1 MRWQATIGKVKP
13 MVDVAA
19 IRENV
24 EAVLPSVTD
33 DLIRLVAIPSISA
46 QPEHASD
53 MQRVADEIVGHL
65 DALNCDRVK
74 VVDSAGQPAIIAHFD
89 ADPAK
94 PTVCL
99 YAHMDVQPTGD
110 PAEWTS
116 APFAAQRRGDRLFGR
131 GTADDKAGVA
141 AHLAALRAFDG
152 KPPVNV
158 IVLIEG
164 EEEMGSPTLGRILA
178 ENADDLAADLYI
190 VADCGN
196 WAIGQPAFTTSL
208 RGVVDCVVE
217 VRTLSHAIH
226 SGEFGGV
233 VPDALTTL
241 CRLLASLHD
250 GDGNVAVEG
259 LVSSEDTSV
268 EQREEVVRSDSAVLD
283 SVQLIGS
290 GPIAARTWLKPSI
303 SIIGL
308 DTTPIATS
316 SNTLIPA
323 AKARISLRV
332 APGDTGA
339 HALECLRRHLEAKI
353 EWGARLTII
362 DGESAEPC
370 RTPLSADLEEKAN
383 WAWHQAF
390 GVDPMQIGTGGT
402 IGMIAEFQNTFPQ
415 AGVLATAVSDPDC
428 RMHGIDESLYL
439 PDWEAVCLAEALLLA
454 RLAE

>member
-1 MRWQATIGKVKP
+1 
-13 MVDVAA
+13 MVDVAT
-19 IRENV
+19 IRERAQ
-24 EAVLPSVTD
+24 AVLPSVTE
-33 DLIRLVAIPSISA
+33 DLVELVAIPSVSS
-46 QPEHASD
+46 QPEHAPD
-53 MQRVADEIVGHL
+53 MQAIAERVAHHL
-65 DALNCDRVK
+65 QELNCDRVK
-74 VVDSAGQPAIIAHFD
+74 IVRAGGLPAVIAHFD
-89 ADPAK
+89 VDPSK

-110 PAEWTS
+110 PTHWSSDPFKAE
-116 APFAAQRRGDRLFGR
+116 RRGDRLYGR

-164 EEEMGSPTLGRILA
+164 EEEMGSLTLGRILA
-178 ENADDLAADLYI
+178 DNADDLAADLYI

-196 WAIGQPAFTTSL
+196 WGIGQPAFTTSL

-241 CRLLASLHD
+241 CRLLATLHD
-250 GDGNVAVEG
+250 ENGDVAVAG
-259 LVSSEDTSV
+259 LVSSEDTTV
-268 EQREEVVRSDSAVLD
+268 EQTAESVRADSAVLD

-290 GPIAARTWLKPSI
+290 GPIAARTWLKPAI
-303 SIIGL
+303 SVIGL
-308 DTTPIATS
+308 DTTPIAAS
-316 SNTLIPA
+316 SNTLIPV
-323 AKARISLRV
+323 AKARISLRI
-332 APGDTGA
+332 APGDTGVN
-339 HALECLRRHLEAKI
+339 ALECLHKHLEAKV
-353 EWGARLTII
+353 EWGAQLVIT
-362 DGESAEPC
+362 DGEAAEPC
-370 RTPLSADLEEKAN
+370 RTPLPDDLEEKAN
-383 WAWHQAF
+383 WAWREAF

-402 IGMIAEFQNTFPQ
+402 IGMIAEFQTTFPR

-428 RMHGIDESLYL
+428 RMHGIDESLYV

-454 RLAE
+454 ALAE

>member
-1 MRWQATIGKVKP
+1 

-19 IRENV
+19 LRERT

-33 DLIRLVAIPSISA
+33 DLIKLVAIPSISA
-46 QPEHASD
+46 QPEHAD
-53 MQRVADEIVGHL
+53 DVMAAANAIVSHL
-65 DALNCDRVK
+65 KALDCDRVK
-74 VVDSAGQPAIIAHFD
+74 IVQAGGQPAVIAHFD
-89 ADPAK
+89 VDPGK

-110 PAEWTS
+110 LAHWSSE
-116 APFAAQRRGDRLFGR
+116 PFKADRRGDRLFGR

-141 AHLAALRAFDG
+141 AHLAALRAFGG

-158 IVLIEG
+158 TVLIEG

-178 ENADDLAADLYI
+178 ENADELKADLYV

-196 WAIGQPAFTTSL
+196 WGIGEPAFTTSL
-208 RGVVDCVVE
+208 RGVVDCTVE
-217 VRTLSHAIH
+217 LRTLSHAIH

-241 CRLLASLHD
+241 CRLLATLHD
-250 GDGNVAVEG
+250 ADGNVAVEG
-259 LVSSEDTSV
+259 LVSSEDTDV
-268 EQREEVVRSDSAVLD
+268 EQTPESVRQDSAVLD

-290 GPIAARTWLKPSI
+290 GPVASRTWLKPAI
-303 SIIGL
+303 SVIGL

-316 SNTLIPA
+316 SNTLIPSA
-323 AKARISLRV
+323 SARISVRI

-339 HALECLRRHLEAKI
+339 NALACLRKHLE
-353 EWGARLTII
+353 ENVDWGAQLVFT
-362 DGESAEPC
+362 DGEAAEPT
-370 RTPLSADLEEKAN
+370 RTRLDPEVIDKAN
-383 WAWHQAF
+383 WAWHEAF
-390 GVDPMQIGTGGT
+390 GIDPMQIGTGGS
-402 IGMIAEFQNTFPQ
+402 IGMIAEFQEMFPQ
-415 AGVLATAVSDPDC
+415 ASVLATAVSDPDC

-454 RLAE
+454 ALGE

>member
-1 MRWQATIGKVKP
+1 
-13 MVDVAA
+13 MVDVAT
-19 IRENV
+19 IRERAQ
-24 EAVLPSVTD
+24 AVLPSVTE
-33 DLIRLVAIPSISA
+33 DLVELVAIPSVSS
-46 QPEHASD
+46 QPEHAPD
-53 MQRVADEIVGHL
+53 MQAIAERVAHHL
-65 DALNCDRVK
+65 QELNCDRVK
-74 VVDSAGQPAIIAHFD
+74 IVRAGGQPAVIAHFD
-89 ADPAK
+89 VDPSK

-110 PAEWTS
+110 PTHWSSDPFKAE
-116 APFAAQRRGDRLFGR
+116 RRGDRLYGR

-178 ENADDLAADLYI
+178 DNADDLAADLYI

-196 WAIGQPAFTTSL
+196 WGIGQPAFTTSL

-241 CRLLASLHD
+241 CRLLATLHD
-250 GDGNVAVEG
+250 ENGDVAVEG
-259 LVSSEDTSV
+259 LVSSEDTTV
-268 EQREEVVRSDSAVLD
+268 EQTAESVRADSAVLD

-290 GPIAARTWLKPSI
+290 GPIAA
-303 SIIGL
+303 
-308 DTTPIATS
+308 S
-316 SNTLIPA
+316 SNTLIPV
-323 AKARISLRV
+323 AKARISLRI

-339 HALECLRRHLEAKI
+339 NALECLHKHLEANV
-353 EWGARLTII
+353 EWGAQLVIT
-362 DGESAEPC
+362 DGEAAEPC
-370 RTPLSADLEEKAN
+370 RTPLPDDLEEKAN
-383 WAWHQAF
+383 WAWREAF

-402 IGMIAEFQNTFPQ
+402 IGMIAEFQTTFPR

-428 RMHGIDESLYL
+428 RMHGIDESLYV

-454 RLAE
+454 ALAE

>member
-1 MRWQATIGKVKP
+1 
-13 MVDVAA
+13 MVDVAT
-19 IRENV
+19 IRERAQ
-24 EAVLPSVTD
+24 AVLPSVTE
-33 DLIRLVAIPSISA
+33 DLVELVAIPSVSS
-46 QPEHASD
+46 QPEHAPD
-53 MQRVADEIVGHL
+53 MQAIAERVAHHL
-65 DALNCDRVK
+65 QELNCDRVK
-74 VVDSAGQPAIIAHFD
+74 IVRAGGQPAVIAHFD
-89 ADPAK
+89 VDPSK

-110 PAEWTS
+110 PTHWSSDPFKAE
-116 APFAAQRRGDRLFGR
+116 RRGDRLYGR

-178 ENADDLAADLYI
+178 DNADDLAADLYI

-196 WAIGQPAFTTSL
+196 WGIGQPAFTTSL

-250 GDGNVAVEG
+250 ENGDVAVAG
-259 LVSSEDTSV
+259 LVSSEDTTV
-268 EQREEVVRSDSAVLD
+268 EQTPESVRTDSAVLD

-290 GPIAARTWLKPSI
+290 GPIAASF
-303 SIIGL
+303 
-308 DTTPIATS
+308 
-316 SNTLIPA
+316 NTLIPV
-323 AKARISLRV
+323 AKARISLRI
-332 APGDTGA
+332 APGDTA
-339 HALECLRRHLEAKI
+339 ANALECLHKHLEAKV
-353 EWGARLTII
+353 EWGAQLVIT
-362 DGESAEPC
+362 DGEAAEPC
-370 RTPLSADLEEKAN
+370 RTPLPDDLEEKAN
-383 WAWHQAF
+383 WAWREAF

-402 IGMIAEFQNTFPQ
+402 IGMIAEFQTTFPR

-428 RMHGIDESLYL
+428 RMHGIDESLYV

-454 RLAE
+454 ALAE